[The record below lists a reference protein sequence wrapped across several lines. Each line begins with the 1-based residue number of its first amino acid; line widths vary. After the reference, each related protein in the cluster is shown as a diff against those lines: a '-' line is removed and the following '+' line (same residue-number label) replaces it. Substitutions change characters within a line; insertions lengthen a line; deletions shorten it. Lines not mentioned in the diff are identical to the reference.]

1 MRLILFP
8 ACALLLA
15 AAQAE
20 RPTTVLEPRAQAL
33 VADLPAPPAPPLPD
47 GPPLSLAEALARA
60 RAASPDLA
68 ILRERVLQASLDV
81 GRAWAQVK
89 PTLNLTGSYTRNQ
102 DAPVFFVANPGGTP
116 PVIPQ
121 EGSRNSVQGAL
132 VAQIPLFNGRV
143 FPAIATAQQ
152 QVDVARLTEAQQR
165 IELLLQVAST
175 YYSGIQLRELY
186 RVAFR
191 QARTTRDHAVEA
203 QARFEAGQ
211 IQRSAAV
218 RARIDVLRADEE
230 ARRAVFAY
238 LSTKSQLAQ
247 LLDRRDAAFELETP
261 PDPPPE
267 IRGAFPDLLDRA
279 LRDRPEMAAVRANEE
294 IAARLHTD
302 AILQFFPTLSA
313 NASYRYSNFEDSS
326 GRNLTWAVTIA
337 LTLPLYDGGLRYLA
351 LKDAAS
357 RQREAQGSIRSQQ
370 ARIEDE
376 LRRGQLDLDSAR
388 ALREEADHALV
399 YAREN
404 EELVRAQFEAGT
416 ATQVEVSDAEA
427 ALFQSEATALEQR
440 LAVQLAAL
448 RVARAVGAFQR

>member
-1 MRLILFP
+1 VRLIFFP

-20 RPTTVLEPRAQAL
+20 RPTTVIEPRAQAL
-33 VADLPAPPAPPLPD
+33 VADLPPAPVPPTPE

-68 ILRERVLQASLDV
+68 ILRERVVQASLDV

-89 PTLNLTGSYTRNQ
+89 PTLNLTASYTRNQ
-102 DAPVFFVANPGGTP
+102 DPPPVFGPPPDFVTEGNPNTF
-116 PVIPQ
+116 
-121 EGSRNSVQGAL
+121 QGAL
-132 VAQIPLFNGRV
+132 VLQVPLFNGRA
-143 FPAIATAQQ
+143 FPAITTANQL
-152 QVDVARLTEAQQR
+152 VDVARLTEAEQR
-165 IELLLQVAST
+165 IELLLQVAAT
-175 YYSGIQLRELY
+175 YYSGVQLRELF

-191 QARTTRDHAVEA
+191 QGQATRDHAIEA

-218 RARIDVLRADEE
+218 RARIDVLRAYEE
-230 ARRAVFAY
+230 ARRAVFSY
-238 LSTKSQLAQ
+238 LATKSQLAQ
-247 LLDRRDAAFELETP
+247 LLDRRDTAFELESP
-261 PDPPPE
+261 RDPPPE
-267 IRGAFPDLLDRA
+267 VQGAFEDLLDRA
-279 LRDRPEMAAVRANEE
+279 LRDRPEVAAARANEE
-294 IAARLHTD
+294 IASRLTTD
-302 AILQFFPTLSA
+302 AVLQFFPTLSA
-313 NASYRYSNFEDSS
+313 NASYRYNNVEDFS

-337 LTLPLYDGGLRYLA
+337 LTLPLYDGGLRYVA
-351 LKDAAS
+351 LKDAGS
-357 RQREAQGSIRSQQ
+357 RQREARLRTRSQVT
-370 ARIEDE
+370 RIEDE
-376 LRRGQLDLDSAR
+376 VRRGQLDLESAR

-427 ALFQSEATALEQR
+427 ALFQSEATALQQR

>member
-1 MRLILFP
+1 VRLILFP

-15 AAQAE
+15 AAQE
-20 RPTTVLEPRAQAL
+20 RPTTVIEP
-33 VADLPAPPAPPLPD
+33 
-47 GPPLSLAEALARA
+47 RA
-60 RAASPDLA
+60 RAASPDLR
-68 ILRERVLQASLDV
+68 ILQERVVQASLDV

-89 PTLNLTGSYTRNQ
+89 PTLTLTASYTRNQ
-102 DAPVFFVANPGGTP
+102 DAPPVFGPPPDVIASGNPNTL
-116 PVIPQ
+116 
-121 EGSRNSVQGAL
+121 QGVLAL
-132 VAQIPLFNGRV
+132 QVPLFNGRA
-143 FPAIATAQQ
+143 FPAIATANQL
-152 QVDVARLTEAQQR
+152 VDIARLTEAEQR
-165 IELLLQVAST
+165 IELLLQVAAT
-175 YYSGIQLRELY
+175 YYSGVQLRELFL
-186 RVAFR
+186 VAFR
-191 QARTTRDHAVEA
+191 QAKTTRDHAIEA
-203 QARFEAGQ
+203 QARYEAGQ

-247 LLDRRDAAFELETP
+247 LLDRRDTAFELEAP

-267 IRGAFPDLLDRA
+267 VRGAFSELLDRA
-279 LRDRPEMAAVRANEE
+279 LRDRPQMAAARANEE
-294 IAARLHTD
+294 IAARLSTD
-302 AILQFFPTLSA
+302 AVLQFFPTLSA
-313 NASYRYSNFEDSS
+313 NGAYRYNNVEDFS

-351 LKDAAS
+351 LKDASS
-357 RQREAQGSIRSQQ
+357 RMREARLRTRSQQ
-370 ARIEDE
+370 TRIEDE
-376 LRRGQLDLDSAR
+376 VRRGQLDLDSAR

-448 RVARAVGAFQR
+448 RVARAIGAFQR

>member
-1 MRLILFP
+1 VHLFLFP

-20 RPTTVLEPRAQAL
+20 RPTTIIEPRAQAL
-33 VADLPAPPAPPLPD
+33 IADLPPPPEPPAPE
-47 GPPLSLAEALARA
+47 GPPLSLPEALARA
-60 RAASPDLA
+60 RSASPDLA
-68 ILRERVLQASLDV
+68 ILRERVVQASHDV

-89 PTLNLTGSYTRNQ
+89 PTLNLTASYTRNQ
-102 DAPVFFVANPGGTP
+102 DAPPLFSSSPPLVA
-116 PVIPQ
+116 
-121 EGSRNSVQGAL
+121 EGSPNTVQGAL
-132 VAQIPLFNGRV
+132 VLQVPLFNGRA
-143 FPAIATAQQ
+143 FPAIATANQL
-152 QVDVARLTEAQQR
+152 VDVARLTEAEQR
-165 IELLLQVAST
+165 VELLLQVAAT
-175 YYSGIQLRELY
+175 YYSGVQLRELF

-191 QARTTRDHAVEA
+191 QAQTTRDHAIEA

-218 RARIDVLRADEE
+218 RARIDVLRAYEE

-247 LLDRRDAAFELETP
+247 LLDRRDTAFELETP
-261 PDPPPE
+261 RDPPPE
-267 IRGAFPDLLDRA
+267 VRGAFSDLLDRA
-279 LRDRPEMAAVRANEE
+279 LRDRPEVAASRANEE
-294 IAARLHTD
+294 IASRLTTD
-302 AILQFFPTLSA
+302 AVLQFFPTLSA
-313 NASYRYSNFEDSS
+313 NASYRYNNVEDFS

-337 LTLPLYDGGLRYLA
+337 LTLPLYDGGLRYVA
-351 LKDAAS
+351 LKDAGS
-357 RQREAQGSIRSQQ
+357 RQREARQRTRSQV
-370 ARIEDE
+370 AHIEDE
-376 LRRGQLDLDSAR
+376 VRRGQLDLESAR